1 MRIEQL
7 VSADSGWR
15 AVFKEPDGGESLS
28 RIIGWAIL
36 GDGDEHEL
44 AGVIIDPSEPSRIV
58 PAIAAASP
66 AGGSF
71 SRYRYVPPE
80 PLPVAAPAPVAPA
93 PEDTAE
99 QLAKSFLKRRR

>member
-36 GDGDEHEL
+36 GGGDEHEL
-44 AGVIIDPSEPSRIV
+44 AGVIIDPSEPRIRGGRSDSREERRADDQGRGI
-58 PAIAAASP
+58 SCDQ
-66 AGGSF
+66 
-71 SRYRYVPPE
+71 
-80 PLPVAAPAPVAPA
+80 PVA
-93 PEDTAE
+93 
-99 QLAKSFLKRRR
+99 R